1 MSNYQQI
8 IPLANKITKK
18 YNLCNY
24 CLGRLFSKQL
34 HLSSNKLLGKKL
46 NRNSTEK
53 CYVCKNLFE
62 HLDHFLKLMLDKS
75 ADYYFKTFSIGSL
88 IKPSVVDRDDFI
100 RSQYKLKGIDSIKT
114 DITKEMGKLY
124 SKKTKKTINHL
135 DPDVTFILNFKDELC
150 ELRSKSITLS
160 GRYIKS
166 IRGFS
171 QKQKPCDN
179 CSGKG
184 CRVCNFHGITEYDSV
199 EGVISKLVFQKF
211 GGTTAKF
218 TWIGGE
224 DKSSLVLG
232 HGRPFFV
239 KIQNPRKRNVK
250 LSNVSIDS
258 ITINNLKSVFESP
271 KKPLKFNSVISIKI
285 STESQIDSK
294 SLKKLKNLTIS
305 PVLVYEKSGKRSE
318 KKIFDVKSKKISK
331 NLFTLIIK
339 AEGGFPVKR
348 FVIGD
353 NIIPEISTILDTS
366 CECREFDFLEIQMQA
381 KNTKQYN

>member
-1 MSNYQQI
+1 MSNYPQI
-8 IPLANKITKK
+8 VPLANKITKK
-18 YNLCNY
+18 YNLCNH

-46 NRNSTEK
+46 NQNSIEK

-75 ADYYFKTFSIGSL
+75 ADYSFKTFSIGSL
-88 IKPSVVDRDDFI
+88 IKPSIVDRDDFI

-114 DITKEMGKLY
+114 DITKELGKLY
-124 SKKTKKTINHL
+124 SKKTKKTVDHL
-135 DPDVTFILNFKDELC
+135 DPDITFILNFKDELC

-166 IRGFS
+166 MRGFS
-171 QKQKPCDN
+171 QKQKSCDN

-184 CRVCNFHGITEYDSV
+184 CRVCNFHGIAEYDSV

-239 KIQNPRKRNVK
+239 KIQNPHKRNVK

-258 ITINNLKSVFESP
+258 ITINHLKSVYESP
-271 KKPLKFNSVISIKI
+271 KKPLKFNSIICVKI

-294 SLKKLKNLTIS
+294 SLKKLKVLTIS
-305 PVLVYEKSGKRSE
+305 PVIVYEKSGKRSE

-339 AEGGFPVKR
+339 AKGGLPIKR

-353 NIIPEISTILDTS
+353 NITPGISTILDTP
-366 CECREFDFLEIQMQA
+366 CECREFDFLEIEIQ
-381 KNTKQYN
+381 